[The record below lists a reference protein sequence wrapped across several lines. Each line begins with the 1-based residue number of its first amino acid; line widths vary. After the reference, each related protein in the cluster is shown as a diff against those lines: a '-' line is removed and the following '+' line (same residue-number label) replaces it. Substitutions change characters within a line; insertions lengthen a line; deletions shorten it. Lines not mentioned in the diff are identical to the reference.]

1 MPLVEITMTEGR
13 SPEQVRALLAEVHDA
28 VEHALSVPQQSI
40 RVVLREI
47 PETNW
52 QAGRVTIAEK
62 KAAERA

>member
-13 SPEQVRALLAEVHDA
+13 TPEQVRALLAEVHDA
-28 VEHALSVPQQSI
+28 VEKALAVPQQSI
-40 RVVLREI
+40 RVILREV

-62 KAAERA
+62 RASEG